1 MMNNQNFYF
10 STSHNIIFGV
20 GKISE
25 LSNVIEM
32 YGNKVLIIRTP
43 LENNISKVIN
53 IIEKV
58 NKKWI
63 SYSVDHE
70 PTTAIIDDVV
80 KSAREFNTELVI
92 AIGGGSVMDTGK
104 AVSALLTNPGQLID
118 YLEIVGKGLPL
129 QKKSVPLIAIP
140 TTAGTGSEVTRN
152 AVIEVPEKKVKVSLR
167 GLFIQPEVA
176 LIDPELTLSVPA
188 QVTAYSGMDAFIQ
201 VIEPYVSTKAN
212 LMTDIFCREGIKNA
226 ANSLLK
232 AYSNGNDLSTRV
244 NMSWVSLLGGIC
256 LANSGL
262 GAVHGFAGPIGGMF
276 HIPHGAIC
284 ASLLPAVMEVN
295 IIALQQRVPD
305 SISIDRYKE
314 IFNIVTGKPNTSVQ
328 NGLNWFK
335 ELYEKLQLPSLRKL
349 GISKD
354 NFSDII
360 MQSKVASSMKANP
373 ILLNDAEINE
383 ILEKA
388 F

>member
-1 MMNNQNFYF
+1 MNNQNFIF
-10 STSHNIIFGV
+10 STSHNIIFGA
-20 GKISE
+20 GKITE
-25 LSNVIEM
+25 LSKVIET
-32 YGNKVLIIRTP
+32 YGKKVLIVRTP

-53 IIEKV
+53 IIENA
-58 NKKWI
+58 NKEWI
-63 SYSVDHE
+63 SYIVEHE
-70 PTTAIIDDVV
+70 PTTVTIDDVV

-92 AIGGGSVMDTGK
+92 ALGGGSVIDTGK
-104 AVSALLTNPGQLID
+104 AVSAILANPGQLID
-118 YLEIVGKGLPL
+118 YLEVVGKGLPL
-129 QKKSVPLIAIP
+129 QKRSVPLIAIP

-176 LIDPELTLSVPA
+176 LVDPEFTLSVPA

-212 LMTDIFCREGIKNA
+212 LMTDIFCREGIKSA
-226 ANSLLK
+226 ATSLLK
-232 AYSNGNDLSTRV
+232 AYSDGNDLSARI

-262 GAVHGFAGPIGGMF
+262 GAVHGFAGTIGGMF

-284 ASLLPAVMEVN
+284 ASLLPSVMEVN
-295 IIALQQRVPD
+295 INALKQRNPD
-305 SISIDRYKE
+305 SISINRYQE
-314 IFNIVTGKPNTSVQ
+314 VFQIVTGNPNVSILA
-328 NGLNWFK
+328 GLNWFR
-335 ELYEKLQLPSLRKL
+335 ELQVKLQISSLTKL

-354 NFSDII
+354 IFPDII
-360 MQSKVASSMKANP
+360 KQSKIASSMKANP
-373 ILLNDAEINE
+373 ILLNDDELIE
-383 ILEKA
+383 ILEKS